1 MLTGARGCS
10 CTSLIIHAAPET
22 EVGSLLVFRR
32 LSSSLSPGEQP
43 PLPGLSSSL
52 SPGEQRPPPPGNRKD
67 RSTVSLGAAWP
78 RWVAL
83 RAATGLQRDPEL
95 ALLLLDHCEQ
105 VSSSSEFSFLSVSEG
120 LSLMED
126 VFSSRAS
133 IVSELKGVP
142 SDILQIKDNPGDSS
156 EIKDNPGD
164 SSEIKDNPRDSSEI
178 KDNPGDSSE
187 IKYNPRDSSEIKY
200 NPRDSSEIK
209 YNPGDSSEIKENPGD
224 SSEIKYNPGDSSEI
238 KDNPRDSSETE
249 VSDGDWEDTG
259 ASVSQQKKKNELP
272 VDIDYPE
279 TRGSETPPSEEV
291 MDDRCD
297 ADKESFSYSGDVS
310 RHMKIHKGQKR
321 RVSEGNMEGAQVQLD
336 SKDKDKV

>member
-1 MLTGARGCS
+1 
-10 CTSLIIHAAPET
+10 
-22 EVGSLLVFRR
+22 
-32 LSSSLSPGEQP
+32 
-43 PLPGLSSSL
+43 
-52 SPGEQRPPPPGNRKD
+52 
-67 RSTVSLGAAWP
+67 
-78 RWVAL
+78 
-83 RAATGLQRDPEL
+83 
-95 ALLLLDHCEQ
+95 
-105 VSSSSEFSFLSVSEG
+105 
-120 LSLMED
+120 MED

-133 IVSELKGVP
+133 IVSELK
-142 SDILQIKDNPGDSS
+142 
-156 EIKDNPGD
+156 
-164 SSEIKDNPRDSSEI
+164 EI

-209 YNPGDSSEIKENPGD
+209 DNPGDSSEIKYNPGDSSEIKYNPGD
-224 SSEIKYNPGDSSEI
+224 SSEIKYNPGESSEIKDNPGDSSEI

-272 VDIDYPE
+272 VDIDCNVERSFGCSECGQRFGRKPHLNAHLRIHTGEKPFSCSFCGKRFSQKGNSISHMRLHTGEKPFRCSFCGKTFRYSGDVSRHMKIHKGQKRRVSEGNMEGDQVQIDGKDKGLDPE

-336 SKDKDKV
+336 SKDKDKGLDLKTGRREPRPSEDFMDDRFL